1 MSRYPKKKQQQP
13 TNSKFSLFHSRL
25 FMSSAN
31 ALLIWSPFSLE
42 QNNEGIS
49 TYLHSPTEMIQ
60 QRENESVE
68 SSFKC
73 MRLPVCLIE
82 NTING
87 DLTEVLIQNEAVK
100 LEIGDDVRGSI
111 AVLTQSAT
119 FLRQKWKS

>member
-1 MSRYPKKKQQQP
+1 MH
-13 TNSKFSLFHSRL
+13 L
-25 FMSSAN
+25 
-31 ALLIWSPFSLE
+31 
-42 QNNEGIS
+42 S
-49 TYLHSPTEMIQ
+49 TELIQ

-73 MRLPVCLIE
+73 MQLPVCLIE
-82 NTING
+82 NTMNG

-100 LEIGDDVRGSI
+100 LEIGDDVRDSI